1 MASNES
7 SMHPPVPNS
16 ATCVP
21 PSTEGAPPPPPP
33 PGPPP
38 PAPPGP
44 TASSSGS
51 PGHALPSPELS
62 ALCEAVYKVPILQ
75 TSLPEL
81 ETLPEIDMTDRK
93 EKDNEIKAGQ
103 MFMKKELI

>member
-1 MASNES
+1 MLSTQS
-7 SMHPPVPNS
+7 HPCTGTPV
-16 ATCVP
+16 T
-21 PSTEGAPPPPPP
+21 T
-33 PGPPP
+33 
-38 PAPPGP
+38 
-44 TASSSGS
+44 
-51 PGHALPSPELS
+51 SPELS